1 MANLDKSALINK
13 KQWKK
18 EIGLKIIATFGHWI
32 INNFNHY
39 EQQKEKI
46 HSRMLFDHHIDPE
59 ENKNRVN
66 ERKYRSE
73 INKLSSFLKAKKETL
88 MKSQWKNFPVYLL

>member
-1 MANLDKSALINK
+1 M
-13 KQWKK
+13 
-18 EIGLKIIATFGHWI
+18 E
-32 INNFNHY
+32 
-39 EQQKEKI
+39 QKEKI

-73 INKLSSFLKAKKETL
+73 INKLSSFLKAKKRNFNEIT
-88 MKSQWKNFPVYLL
+88 MKKLSGLPALTIEIGL